1 MRAGRRVIEVL
12 RARPA
17 LAGARR
23 SPATSGSEPTR
34 GPARTAGSVTFAETP
49 RSIGARG
56 ATCKP
61 ERGSR
66 PLRRSAA
73 PSTAVPCTG
82 TTAERAGSDARPATR
97 STKESSGAGC
107 EFRCGGRT
115 TRCRCKLSRCL
126 PVLRSTPTIAGGHRR
141 SKDTS
146 QETRNRPFSR
156 SALDNVARFVEHRP
170 QANHRREL
178 VNRSE
183 FCARIAD
190 RSSLSSADAAS
201 AVTAVIS
208 TITEAL
214 ARGETVT
221 IAGFGRFATKDR
233 AARVARNPRSGEAVP
248 VAASRVPTF
257 KAGKTLRD
265 AVDE

>member
-1 MRAGRRVIEVL
+1 MQTRAWFKTAKALRSTVNRSPVHRHDRRARRVRRPPCDAVNKGEQWGGVRISVPVAGRRV
-12 RARPA
+12 AD
-17 LAGARR
+17 G
-23 SPATSGSEPTR
+23 
-34 GPARTAGSVTFAETP
+34 
-49 RSIGARG
+49 
-56 ATCKP
+56 
-61 ERGSR
+61 
-66 PLRRSAA
+66 
-73 PSTAVPCTG
+73 
-82 TTAERAGSDARPATR
+82 
-97 STKESSGAGC
+97 
-107 EFRCGGRT
+107 
-115 TRCRCKLSRCL
+115 KLSRCL

-156 SALDNVARFVEHRP
+156 SALDNVARFIEHRP